1 MIRKMSHAT
10 IFVNNQEEALQF
22 YRDKLGF
29 EVHTDAM
36 VGEDFRWLTLNTRDQ
51 PDFEIVRMEPK
62 PGMLMDEATA
72 TQLRAIMEKKG
83 VLGAGVFNTDDC
95 RATYQELKDK
105 GVKFVSEPAERPY
118 GIEAVFKDNSGN
130 WFSLTQ
136 PNEDYR

>member
-10 IFVNNQEEALQF
+10 IFVNNQEEALAF

-29 EVHTDAM
+29 QVHTDAM
-36 VGEDFRWLTLNTRDQ
+36 VGPDFRWLTLHT
-51 PDFEIVRMEPK
+51 PDEPNFELVLMEIK
-62 PGMLMDEATA
+62 AGMLMDEPTA
-72 TQLRAIMEKKG
+72 NQLREVLAKG

-95 RATYQELKDK
+95 RGTYDDLKSK
-105 GVKFVSEPAERPY
+105 GVEFVSEPAERPY

-136 PNEDYR
+136 TSAGNA